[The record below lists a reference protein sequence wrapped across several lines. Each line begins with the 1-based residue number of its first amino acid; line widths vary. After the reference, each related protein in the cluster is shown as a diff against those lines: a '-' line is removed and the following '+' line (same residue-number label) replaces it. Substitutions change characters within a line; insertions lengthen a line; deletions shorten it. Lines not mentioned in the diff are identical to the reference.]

1 MNNIIENRKKVY
13 QNFPKES
20 LEASLADMVLFY
32 NINETDYQNLIEATK
47 TFLLKSL
54 TLAYDKEFV
63 WTDTFLEDNDELI
76 MNLPN
81 KTPNGIVNPKKE
93 TSFEFEKIQIATNK
107 ILNNLGVYKHI
118 KKLAIPN
125 LRYKSSLE
133 PETAKNRPYY
143 TSKHH
148 SDAWVGHVGDSIFLI
163 GVLGDIDNNTVEFN
177 EPINVHD
184 NYLDKAETFDE
195 GNTRYERFDYLGT
208 LSKGKLGVMDHACLH
223 RTLVKEGSKPRLS
236 MDIAVMV
243 DSEYSHANGDGFDPN
258 AYSYY
263 DSEDIQLVG
272 DINHYSVKESIKDTT
287 PSTTISLESV
297 IAC

>member
-1 MNNIIENRKKVY
+1 MNNIIENRKRVY

-54 TLAYDKEFV
+54 TLAYDKEFI

-243 DSEYSHANGDGFDPN
+243 NSEYSHANGDGFDPN

>member
-1 MNNIIENRKKVY
+1 MNNIIENRKRVY

-54 TLAYDKEFV
+54 TLAYDKEFI
-63 WTDTFLEDNDELI
+63 WTNTFLEDNDELI

-184 NYLDKAETFDE
+184 NYLDKAKTFDE

>member
-32 NINETDYQNLIEATK
+32 HINETDYQNLIEATK

>member
-20 LEASLADMVLFY
+20 LEASLVDMVLFY